1 MSSDKIYDMFD
12 PQNPVLGYIREK
24 SVREPE
30 HLVKLREETALHP
43 AGRMQITPEQGALM
57 HMLVKLHRAK
67 IAIEIGVFTG
77 YSAAVLAAA
86 LPEDGK
92 LYACDH
98 DIRHTDIQHRYWGE
112 AGLLD
117 KIDMRYE
124 LAKDAFPQ
132 WEVEGLV
139 GQVDL
144 IFVDADKGSYVTYYG
159 QAMNLLRP
167 GGLLIMD
174 NVLWYGK
181 VADPD
186 NNENLTVSVRKFNDF
201 LSQQKDVEIST
212 IPIGDGMTLIRK
224 PD

>member
-1 MSSDKIYDMFD
+1 MSADKTYDMFD
-12 PQNPVLGYIREK
+12 PANPVLEYIREK
-24 SVREPE
+24 SVREPDY
-30 HLVKLREETALHP
+30 LVRLREETAKHP

-57 HMLVKLHRAK
+57 RMLVKLLGAK
-67 IAIEIGVFTG
+67 TAIEIGVFTG

-98 DIRHTDIQHRYWGE
+98 DIRHMDIQHRYWAE

-124 LAKDAFPQ
+124 LAKDAFLQ
-132 WEVEGLV
+132 WEIEGL
-139 GQVDL
+139 GETVDM
-144 IFVDADKGSYVTYYG
+144 IFVDADKGSYISYYV
-159 QAMNLLRP
+159 QAMKLLRP

-181 VADPD
+181 VADPE
-186 NNENLTVSVRKFNDF
+186 NSENLTVSVRKFNDF
-201 LSQQKDVEIST
+201 AAQQKDVEIST

-224 PD
+224 AV